1 MSPKNPRRFQLSD
14 LRTEI
19 VRLWDAGSVL
29 KLSGGTRGNVE
40 SVARRRALPSS
51 FSGYQKQ
58 ASVQAPHWPGDDT
71 EKG

>member
-1 MSPKNPRRFQLSD
+1 MNLRRFQLSD

-19 VRLWDAGSVL
+19 VGLWDAGSVL
-29 KLSGGTRGNVE
+29 KLSRGTWDNVE
-40 SVARRRALPSS
+40 SVARRRPLPSS

-58 ASVQAPHWPGDDT
+58 VSVQAPHWPGDDT